1 MIKKK
6 SFMSVFFDY
15 TCIYKMYYTNTINS
29 GLKDHTFKSLNL
41 DISEMKKKSKKKSTS
56 ISR

>member
-41 DISEMKKKSKKKSTS
+41 DISEMKKKINKHF
-56 ISR
+56 